1 MLKKPV
7 FVWFILVAIL
17 GVSSCSNYQKL
28 YKSDD
33 VDAKYEMAL
42 KYYNQEN
49 YYRALELLEAVIPFY
64 RGTEKAEDLYYYY
77 AYSHYHQGDNI
88 LASYYFKR
96 FTKTFPQSKYTDECL
111 FMAAYCKY
119 LDSPI
124 YSLDQTSTVEALVE
138 LQLYMDVF
146 PDSERIEEA
155 NELMENLRNKLEKK
169 AFEIAKLY
177 IRMEDYKAAI
187 TSFKSLLES
196 FPDSRYQEPVLFNI
210 AKAQYF
216 YALHSIESKKKE
228 RFIEMIE
235 VYDAYI
241 VLYPDSEHAKQVTTY
256 YNNSREYLL
265 SN

>member
-1 MLKKPV
+1 MLKIRV
-7 FVWFILVAIL
+7 YFVAFSLIAIIL
-17 GVSSCSNYQKL
+17 SSCSNYQKL
-28 YKSDD
+28 LKS
-33 VDAKYEMAL
+33 ANNEEKYEMAL
-42 KYYNQEN
+42 LYYNQGD
-49 YYRALELLEAVIPFY
+49 YYRAQEIFEQIMPFF
-64 RGTEKAEDLYYYY
+64 RGTEKAEQMYYYY
-77 AYSHYHQGDNI
+77 ANCHYEQGDNI

-96 FTKTFPQSKYTDECL
+96 FTKTFPKSKYTDECL
-111 FMAAYCKY
+111 YMAAYCKY

-124 YSLDQTSTVEALVE
+124 YSLDQTNTVEALVE

-177 IRMEDYKAAI
+177 IKMEDYKAAI
-187 TSFKSLLES
+187 TSFKNLLES

-228 RFIEMIE
+228 RFIEMVE
-235 VYDAYI
+235 VYNAYI
-241 VLYPDSEHAKQVTTY
+241 SLYPDSEHAKQVTTY
-256 YNNSREYLL
+256 YNNSREYLS